1 MLYPRGGN
9 DRERR
14 LESTCPL
21 RHVCNASIAFFTV
34 LFQRGEENT
43 RRERERPAASRRFLD
58 GIPERVQSHD
68 KRRMRTLH
76 ERRRGHCSSAS
87 PRFLV
92 VAVDRSGLNFLVGH
106 ATK

>member
-34 LFQRGEENT
+34 LFQREGKRARGEK
-43 RRERERPAASRRFLD
+43 ERERDQPPLD
-58 GIPERVQSHD
+58 VSSMEFQSVC
-68 KRRMRTLH
+68 RATT
-76 ERRRGHCSSAS
+76 
-87 PRFLV
+87 
-92 VAVDRSGLNFLVGH
+92 SGG
-106 ATK
+106 

>member
-34 LFQRGEENT
+34 LFQRGEES
-43 RRERERPAASRRFLD
+43 RERPAASRRFLD